1 MPEKNDSRMD
11 RRDYFKSSLQSNR
24 VSFRKRYKKM
34 NRKSLFE
41 FFVNQHLYFFLLLSV
56 MQSPLFYLVVVFP
69 ARISFIFKLF
79 TSSLLPIA
87 DMSKC
92 HSPIGNS
99 LLVVTEELQN
109 KYFMNLLVFFVRS
122 FTAWLDRWI
131 WRRWFDPSAVWSS
144 HVSPITRKFR

>member
-1 MPEKNDSRMD
+1 MLEKNDSRMD

-92 HSPIGNS
+92 HSPIDNS

-109 KYFMNLLVFFVRS
+109 KYFMNLLVFFCS
-122 FTAWLDRWI
+122 FIYRLTGSVDMEAV
-131 WRRWFDPSAVWSS
+131 VWSKCRLVFACVAD
-144 HVSPITRKFR
+144 H